1 MLILGATLVAAG
13 VILFVL
19 IPILR
24 GECASLERM
33 GHEVTERDARKTAAL
48 RGLRDAEYDYR
59 AGKLDQGDYEALKTE
74 MGRQALAAMEE
85 VGEPAEDELEAE
97 IARARKGLAE
107 GRTCAS
113 WWAPERK
120 GQQVLHGL
128 RQSAQEG
135 LCRMRLWAPASVDA
149 SVLEWPRHFCDTTLG
164 LRR

>member
-24 GECASLERM
+24 GEWASLERM

-74 MGRQALAAMEE
+74 IGRQALAAMEE

-113 WWAPERK
+113 CGHLNVK
-120 GQQVLHGL
+120 GSKFCTGCGSPLKKD
-128 RQSAQEG
+128 SAE
-135 LCRMRLWAPASVDA
+135 
-149 SVLEWPRHFCDTTLG
+149 
-164 LRR
+164 

>member
-1 MLILGATLVAAG
+1 M
-13 VILFVL
+13 L

-24 GECASLERM
+24 GEWASLERM

-59 AGKLDQGDYEALKTE
+59 AGKLDQRDYEALKAE

-85 VGEPAEDELEAE
+85 PGEPAENELEAE

-113 WWAPERK
+113 CGHLNVTGSKFCTSCGGPLEKDCANET
-120 GQQVLHGL
+120 L
-128 RQSAQEG
+128 
-135 LCRMRLWAPASVDA
+135 AS
-149 SVLEWPRHFCDTTLG
+149 G
-164 LRR
+164 